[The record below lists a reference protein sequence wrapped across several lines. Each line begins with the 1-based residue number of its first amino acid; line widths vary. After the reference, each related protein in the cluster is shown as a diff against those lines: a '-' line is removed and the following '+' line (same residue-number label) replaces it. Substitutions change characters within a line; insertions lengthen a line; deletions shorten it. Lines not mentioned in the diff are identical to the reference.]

1 MTAPLTSHATIQIGA
16 MRSDGQ
22 LSLNEQGLSFKPAS
36 KSLSLGVLK
45 IALSEVSQVELCLAK
60 GAGFMPISEQA
71 MRVTLNTGKQY
82 EFVLAEQ
89 ESWVI
94 AINNLLN

>member
-1 MTAPLTSHATIQIGA
+1 MTLPLTSPATIQIGA

-36 KSLSLGVLK
+36 KSISLGALK
-45 IALSEVSQVELCLAK
+45 IALSEVSQVEQCLAK
-60 GAGFMPISEQA
+60 GAGFLPISEQA

-82 EFVLAEQ
+82 KFVLAEQ
-89 ESWVI
+89 ESWVS
-94 AINNLLN
+94 AINELLN